1 MTPPLASSGLAAGG
15 SGAFVA
21 AQSAPAEGLVAP
33 PLVSAG
39 MAAGAAIVER
49 SAEESAALVATN
61 WPQESAAA
69 SVAVPMQL
77 SLPGSAAAP

>member
-1 MTPPLASSGLAAGG
+1 MTPPLASRGLAAGG
-15 SGAFVA
+15 SGALVA

-33 PLVSAG
+33 PLVSIG

-49 SAEESAALVATN
+49 SAEESAALVVTN